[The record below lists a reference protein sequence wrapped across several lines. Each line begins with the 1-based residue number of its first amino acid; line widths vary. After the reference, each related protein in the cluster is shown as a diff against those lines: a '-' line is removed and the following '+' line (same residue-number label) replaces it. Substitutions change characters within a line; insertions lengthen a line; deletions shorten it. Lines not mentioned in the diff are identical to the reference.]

1 MKTRTLLAA
10 LALVFFGL
18 FVSTGVA
25 GAQEPN
31 TGDSGEVGDE
41 EVGEEAGEEGGS
53 SEEGEHDVSHAAE
66 ECIHELEEGGEP
78 EDCHDAPSPILP
90 ATNEL
95 IWGGIT
101 FVVLLIGV
109 AKFGLPA
116 IKNMMDERTERIRG
130 QIAEADAVKG
140 EADRIRQ
147 EYSAQLADA
156 KSEAARIIEE
166 ARQAADSVRR
176 DLTQRAEAE
185 AAELRQRNAEQL
197 EAERNRLLSEMQ
209 GAVATLAIELA
220 EKVVEANLDKDANNR
235 LIESYISQVGQR

>member
-1 MKTRTLLAA
+1 MKTRRIITA
-10 LALVFFGL
+10 LALVLLALFGL
-18 FVSTGVA
+18 A
-25 GAQEPN
+25 GRA
-31 TGDSGEVGDE
+31 D
-41 EVGEEAGEEGGS
+41 AAEGGI
-53 SEEGEHDVSHAAE
+53 SHEAE
-66 ECIHELEEGGEP
+66 LCIEELEEGGEP

-101 FVVLLIGV
+101 FLVLLV
-109 AKFGLPA
+109 AMAKFGIPA
-116 IKNMMDERTERIRG
+116 VKNMMDTRTERIRADLDA
-130 QIAEADAVKG
+130 AEGAKS
-140 EADRIRQ
+140 EADRIRE
-147 EYSAQLADA
+147 EYSRQLADA
-156 KSEAARIIEE
+156 KTESARIIEE

-235 LIESYISQVGQR
+235 LIESYITQVGNR

>member
-1 MKTRTLLAA
+1 MMKTRTLLAA
-10 LALVFFGL
+10 LALVLLGL
-18 FVSTGVA
+18 FSFAGVA
-25 GAQEPN
+25 GAQE
-31 TGDSGEVGDE
+31 
-41 EVGEEAGEEGGS
+41 EGGE
-53 SEEGEHDVSHAAE
+53 SEEHEFETHAAE
-66 ECIHELEEGGEP
+66 ECAHILEEGGEP
-78 EDCHDAPSPILP
+78 DDCQEAPSPILP

-101 FVVLLIGV
+101 FAVLLV
-109 AKFGLPA
+109 AMAKFGLPA
-116 IKNMMDERTERIRG
+116 VKNMMDTRTERIRADVDA
-130 QIAEADAVKG
+130 AEGAKA

-176 DLTQRAEAE
+176 DLTARAEAE

-197 EAERNRLLSEMQ
+197 DAERARLMAEMQ
-209 GAVATLAIELA
+209 GTVASLAIELA
-220 EKVVEANLDKDANNR
+220 EKVVDANLDRDANNR